1 MVTLANLAERWVVG
15 GVRGGQ
21 ITYHI
26 MNRTKVMHWGLS
38 AIKLLTSSSSSGV
51 MGAALR
57 TTERRFTCS
66 NAMSVVPAFL
76 DYINDIN
83 LPWRLW
89 QEEGKWSPQ
98 ASILSSHGR
107 RIWSVLRCRELQSQ
121 LSLGL
126 TYHEIWTQVM
136 HQYQHKQKQ
145 TKKLKYLHLSRPL
158 IIWIIIWDFIKEIK
172 SQSCADKL
180 S

>member
-1 MVTLANLAERWVVG
+1 M
-15 GVRGGQ
+15 
-21 ITYHI
+21 IFFTYHI
-26 MNRTKVMHWGLS
+26 MNRTKVIHWGLS

-51 MGAALR
+51 MGAAFR
-57 TTERRFTCS
+57 TTERRLTCRADS
-66 NAMSVVPAFL
+66 ISIMLVLLSSSRNE
-76 DYINDIN
+76 IN
-83 LPWRLW
+83 LPWRRS
-89 QEEGKWSPQ
+89 QEEGKWSPL